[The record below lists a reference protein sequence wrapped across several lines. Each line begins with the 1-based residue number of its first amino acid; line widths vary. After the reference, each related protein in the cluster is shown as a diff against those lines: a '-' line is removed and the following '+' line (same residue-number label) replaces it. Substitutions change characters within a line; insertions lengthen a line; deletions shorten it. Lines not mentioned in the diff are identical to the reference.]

1 MIKYVIVILLF
12 VFSSGLLA
20 QDDMI
25 RVIGDSLV
33 GKTINEENIREVHGN
48 VIMTQGKVTITCNK
62 AIQYIAKNEAELIG
76 NVVVVQDSIIIKTD
90 LGYYYGNPK
99 IAFSNSG
106 INYTDGHVKLLAKN
120 GYYYFDEK
128 KAYFYE
134 DVFLNDSTSNLSS
147 DKLTYY
153 DDSDK
158 AVAVGKVTIKDT
170 VSIVKADSLIHQRG
184 DLKSFAYNNVN
195 VIDPKNNLLIAGD
208 YLESDRDSNYS
219 KILGDPLLIKIDTT
233 DSGTLDTLV
242 IASRMM
248 EVYSDSTKRM
258 IATDSVKIVRGDISS
273 NNSYTI
279 YFQRDQKLF
288 TYKRENDL
296 SPPVLWNENTQLIG
310 DTVNIYLEDSRLKQ
324 MLINSNGLIVTDN
337 SSFPYRYDQISG
349 NNIKMLFGEK
359 GLESTEVKGNVLS
372 IYYLYEEGEPNGL
385 LKSSSEDA
393 KLFFKDNAVE
403 DVRLYGSPVSEFH
416 PENIID
422 GKEKDFTLPTFIIVK
437 NKPEKDKLL
446 FDKEILLKTLMEYV
460 SENGK

>member
-1 MIKYVIVILLF
+1 M
-12 VFSSGLLA
+12 
-20 QDDMI
+20 
-25 RVIGDSLV
+25 
-33 GKTINEENIREVHGN
+33 
-48 VIMTQGKVTITCNK
+48 
-62 AIQYIAKNEAELIG
+62 
-76 NVVVVQDSIIIKTD
+76 
-90 LGYYYGNPK
+90 
-99 IAFSNSG
+99 
-106 INYTDGHVKLLAKN
+106 
-120 GYYYFDEK
+120 
-128 KAYFYE
+128 
-134 DVFLNDSTSNLSS
+134 
-147 DKLTYY
+147 
-153 DDSDK
+153 
-158 AVAVGKVTIKDT
+158 
-170 VSIVKADSLIHQRG
+170 
-184 DLKSFAYNNVN
+184 
-195 VIDPKNNLLIAGD
+195 
-208 YLESDRDSNYS
+208 
-219 KILGDPLLIKIDTT
+219 LIKIDTT

-273 NNSYTI
+273 DNSYTI
-279 YFQRDQKLF
+279 YYQRDQKLF
-288 TYKRENDL
+288 TYKRENDS

-310 DTVNIYLEDSRLKQ
+310 DTVNIYLEDNRLKQ

-337 SSFPYRYDQISG
+337 SLFQYRYDQISG

-416 PENIID
+416 PENLVD

-437 NKPEKDKLL
+437 NKPEKAKLL
-446 FDKEILLKTLMEYV
+446 IDKEILLKTLMEYV